1 MSLRTISLS
10 ALPLARANA
19 ANAARTLSTTA
30 VYRKS
35 VVDQVKD
42 AAQTVNK
49 KVGQTLAS
57 GIESAETTT
66 SQAKETVQEPHEI
79 SSTWQSVREIAPLLL
94 PLIIPTRQAT
104 RTPRQI
110 SRPHLGVSPRSSSWS
125 LPDPT
130 LDILPLARSNPALV
144 PRPFSRQHREK
155 TPSESD
161 VKKTAESARQNVNHS
176 LGQAAGKARD
186 VKDDVKKQL

>member
-10 ALPLARANA
+10 ALPLARAN
-19 ANAARTLSTTA
+19 ARTLSTTA

-57 GIESAETTT
+57 GIETAEATT
-66 SQAKETVQEPHEI
+66 SQAKETV
-79 SSTWQSVREIAPLLL
+79 
-94 PLIIPTRQAT
+94 
-104 RTPRQI
+104 
-110 SRPHLGVSPRSSSWS
+110 
-125 LPDPT
+125 
-130 LDILPLARSNPALV
+130 
-144 PRPFSRQHREK
+144 REK
-155 TPSESD
+155 SPSESD